1 VDVGATAA
9 IRNRLIARRDAGC
22 AILVVSEDLD
32 ELYELS
38 DRLFVMSK
46 GRLSP
51 PVRPHE
57 ISVQD
62 IGRWMSG
69 LWPSMQAVA

>member
-1 VDVGATAA
+1 
-9 IRNRLIARRDAGC
+9 
-22 AILVVSEDLD
+22 
-32 ELYELS
+32 
-38 DRLFVMSK
+38 MSK